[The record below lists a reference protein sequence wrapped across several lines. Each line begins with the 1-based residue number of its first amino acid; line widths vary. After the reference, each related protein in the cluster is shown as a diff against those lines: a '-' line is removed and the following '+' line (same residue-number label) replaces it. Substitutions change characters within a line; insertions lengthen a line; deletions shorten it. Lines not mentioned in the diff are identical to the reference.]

1 MEMLKLKKKIMSKF
15 ASPFMAKSP
24 LKEKQSLQ
32 SKYRKFKA
40 KAGNKIRK
48 FLGESDPA
56 VKDPKD
62 YNLPGF
68 EARVPQA
75 VNMTP
80 DVSEEEAKAVRN
92 KFDATYMKSD
102 NPINHCG
109 PNHKMK

>member
-1 MEMLKLKKKIMSKF
+1 MSKF

-24 LKEKQSLQ
+24 LNN
-32 SKYRKFKA
+32 F
-40 KAGNKIRK
+40 
-48 FLGESDPA
+48 
-56 VKDPKD
+56 D
-62 YNLPGF
+62 YNNIKSYSKKKGKLKKIEPTNPDNLNPPGF

-109 PNHKMK
+109 PNHKIK